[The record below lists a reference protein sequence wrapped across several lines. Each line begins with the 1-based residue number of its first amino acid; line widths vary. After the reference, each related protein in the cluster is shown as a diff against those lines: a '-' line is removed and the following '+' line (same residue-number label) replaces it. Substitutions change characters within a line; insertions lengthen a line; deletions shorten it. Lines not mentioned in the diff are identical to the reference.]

1 MLNVKSLEENI
12 KAKIYDFRE
21 GKDYLDRIQ
30 KAVTKKKFNGK

>member
-12 KAKIYDFRE
+12 KAKIYDIRE